1 MAQRVN
7 FRHNSSHTIAHR
19 NMDALLKLSRLI
31 DVLNEKFGLIANWL
45 VLIACVISAGNA
57 LMRYSFNLSSNAWL
71 EIQWYLFGGM
81 VLLGASYTLK
91 MNEHVRVDVFYSRY
105 SERTRLWLD
114 LAGGT
119 LFLLPMSIIIGW
131 LSWPLFIN
139 SYHIGEVSGNSGGLL
154 RWPVKI
160 LIPLGFLL
168 LTLQGVS
175 EIIKR
180 AAALAGRI
188 EIDAHYERPL
198 Q

>member
-1 MAQRVN
+1 M
-7 FRHNSSHTIAHR
+7 I
-19 NMDALLKLSRLI
+19 ALLKFSSLI
-31 DVLNEKFGLIANWL
+31 DKLNEKIGWIANWL

-57 LMRYSFNLSSNAWL
+57 MMRYSFSLSSNAWL

-81 VLLGASYTLK
+81 VMLGASYTLK
-91 MNEHVRVDVFYSRY
+91 MNEHVRVDLFYSRY

-114 LAGGT
+114 LVGGI

-139 SYHIGEVSGNSGGLL
+139 SYHVGEVSGNAGGLL

-168 LTLQGVS
+168 LTLQGIS

-180 AAALAGRI
+180 AAALMGCV
-188 EIDAHYERPL
+188 EINSRYERPL